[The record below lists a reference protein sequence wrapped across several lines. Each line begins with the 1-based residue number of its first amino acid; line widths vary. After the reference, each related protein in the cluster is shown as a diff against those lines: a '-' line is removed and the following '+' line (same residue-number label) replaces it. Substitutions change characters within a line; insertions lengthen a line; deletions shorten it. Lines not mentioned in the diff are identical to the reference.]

1 MSAISTLAMESAAQ
15 AGTMSLMAL
24 GASGDYM
31 EVVWYSDLNLVLELT
46 VGGVSGP
53 LYVARRIPMVS
64 DLVGTDLR
72 ILRVAKHFQRLVG
85 EPSSMPRP
93 RLWTWDIFRAI
104 WDYLETDAP
113 LA

>member
-1 MSAISTLAMESAAQ
+1 MSAISTPGMGIVVQ

-31 EVVWYSDLNLVLELT
+31 EVVWSSDLNLVLELT

-53 LYVARRIPMVS
+53 LYVARHIPMVS
-64 DLVGTDLR
+64 DLVDTDLR
-72 ILRVAKHFQRLVG
+72 ILRAARHFQRLVG
-85 EPSSMPRP
+85 EPSSTPRS

-104 WDYLETDAP
+104 WDYFETDAP